1 MALSQADSIVY
12 PLPDRCGFSPAY
24 SISQF
29 ILKAIRVLGIDEW
42 IMVSPGKLR
51 AVRELQDGAIDA
63 FDPSIDETGDVS
75 YPAVER
81 HLDERD
87 GKLLDF
93 LEAMAERGVLSSEFE
108 YKVYVCPNC
117 VTEGMQYSTGCT
129 ACGSIHTT
137 KEAAVV
143 HPVCGGTL
151 GADRHTEAEPVED
164 EQEVREEGAKQEEH
178 LGAGRD
184 IPQEADHEESLYC
197 SNCDEEVL
205 LDDLER
211 DRRYRCHECDSWS
224 DSPTH
229 RLWCRDCLRVYPP
242 GETRE
247 RPLYRYSLTAVGDR
261 WLTEQV
267 EGRRSLVETFEARGY
282 ETDVDTTV
290 PTSSGGELTV
300 HVYAEDDLLDDRLV
314 ADVHDSPTPADVR
327 RIVEAARETDARPI
341 VLSTDGSVD
350 ERVAELLDEND
361 VTLVSSTHGGLS
373 REYGVR
379 EGTRDDDRLFGWLDS
394 LFSSSTTRR

>member
-1 MALSQADSIVY
+1 
-12 PLPDRCGFSPAY
+12 
-24 SISQF
+24 
-29 ILKAIRVLGIDEW
+29 
-42 IMVSPGKLR
+42 MVSPGKLR

-75 YPAVER
+75 YPIVER

-87 GKLLDF
+87 GDLLDF
-93 LEAMAERGVLSSEFE
+93 LEAMANRGVLSSEFE

-117 VTEGMQYSTGCT
+117 VTEGMQYSTGCG
-129 ACGSIHTT
+129 ACGSVHTT
-137 KEAAVV
+137 RESTAV

-151 GADRHTEAEPVED
+151 SADRCTETVENGK
-164 EQEVREEGAKQEEH
+164 EVREEGTDQEET
-178 LGAGRD
+178 
-184 IPQEADHEESLYC
+184 QEADQEETQEANQEETQEADQEETLYC

-211 DRRYRCHECDSWS
+211 DRRYRCQECSSWF

-229 RLWCRDCLRVYPP
+229 RLWCRNCLSVYPP
-242 GETRE
+242 EKTRE
-247 RPLYRYSLTAVGDR
+247 RPLYRYTLTAVGDR

-290 PTSSGGELTV
+290 PTSSGSELTV

-327 RIVEAARETDARPI
+327 RIVEAARETDARPV

-350 ERVAELLDEND
+350 ERVAELLNENG

-379 EGTRDDDRLFGWLDS
+379 KGTRDDDGLFGWLDS